1 MTRAT
6 AGSDARPSFP
16 TRWFFELFLDVAAA
30 TGRERFLEMTR
41 NTLLRMAA
49 GGIRDQLGGGFHRY
63 SVDEQWLV
71 PHFEKMLYD
80 NAQLASLAV
89 SAWKLSGDKRLLRI
103 ADDVLGYLLRE
114 MHSPEGGFYATQDAD
129 SEGVEG
135 KFFVWTPEEV
145 SAVLETKTAEIFCR
159 VYDVTDV
166 GNFEGANILHRTI
179 DDEQAGRLLDR
190 PPAEITRLLADS
202 RRKLFEVREL
212 RIKPFSDEKILLAWN
227 GLTISALAAAHGATG
242 EPRYLGAAGDAVA
255 FVESA
260 LVSRPDGR
268 LLHATKDGRAEVS
281 AFLDDVAAWGLAR
294 LDLFETVFEPTDLE
308 AARHIALDMLDAFE
322 DREQGGF
329 YFTAEDHKP
338 LISRT
343 RPVHD
348 AALPSGTS
356 LAVRLCLRLARWTG
370 DERLLGAGERTLRI
384 LQQAMAEN
392 PFGFPGLLRELG
404 IHLRPGR
411 EIIITAPGGA
421 VGAAPLLKPL
431 RGRYAPS
438 DLVLA
443 FDPARPPPVLPE
455 MLEGRRPIDDRPTAY
470 VCRGFSC
477 SAPRHRVGRSRCSA
491 PGTPM
496 SHSRRRAP
504 TLAESARF
512 LAEVRPDA
520 PEPDAQYVREL
531 IATAVGLIDDRTTTA
546 DLKLLNASLRE
557 MRHAFRVFARY
568 GVRPKVTTF
577 GSARTPEDHPEYLT
591 ARLFAERIVE
601 AGFDVITGAGGGIMR
616 ACQEGAGPRA
626 ELRSEHP
633 LAIRATGQ
641 RIHRGR
647 HEAHE
652 LPVLLYAEAAVPQ
665 GSAGH
670 RVLPRGLRNPGRGLG
685 VAHAHPDRQE
695 HDRAARVHRC
705 SRGARSGPT
714 GRPAWLTTCSR
725 GS

>member
-1 MTRAT
+1 MANRLASETSPYLLQHAHNPVDWYPWGAEAFERARRENRPVLLSVGYSACHWCHVMERESFEDPETARVMNELFVNVKVDREERPDVDDVYMTCVQLLTGHGGWPMTVFLTPAAEPFY
-6 AGSDARPSFP
+6 AGSYFPPEDRHGLPAFRKVLGAISTAYRKKGDEVRKSADQLIAALGKVGAAGAPADALDASLPERAADELSRAYDASHGGIGRSPKFP
-16 TRWFFELFLDVAAA
+16 NPMVFELFLDVAAA

-190 PPAEITRLLADS
+190 PPAEVARLLADS

-268 LLHATKDGRAEVS
+268 LLHATKDGRAEVF

-348 AALPSGTS
+348 GALPSGTS

-370 DERLLGAGERTLRI
+370 DERLLAAGERTLRI

-392 PFGFPGLLRELG
+392 PFGFPGLLRELS

-477 SAPRHRVGRSRCSA
+477 SAPVTA
-491 PGTPM
+491 WDD
-496 SHSRRRAP
+496 
-504 TLAESARF
+504 L
-512 LAEVRPDA
+512 DA
-520 PEPDAQYVREL
+520 LLQEPR
-531 IATAVGLIDDRTTTA
+531 
-546 DLKLLNASLRE
+546 
-557 MRHAFRVFARY
+557 
-568 GVRPKVTTF
+568 
-577 GSARTPEDHPEYLT
+577 
-591 ARLFAERIVE
+591 
-601 AGFDVITGAGGGIMR
+601 
-616 ACQEGAGPRA
+616 
-626 ELRSEHP
+626 
-633 LAIRATGQ
+633 
-641 RIHRGR
+641 
-647 HEAHE
+647 
-652 LPVLLYAEAAVPQ
+652 
-665 GSAGH
+665 
-670 RVLPRGLRNPGRGLG
+670 
-685 VAHAHPDRQE
+685 
-695 HDRAARVHRC
+695 
-705 SRGARSGPT
+705 
-714 GRPAWLTTCSR
+714 
-725 GS
+725 